1 MGVEGTRVVIPA
13 VHTGK
18 GCRSRDSL
26 GAIQQTRT
34 RAELRIRGFGT
45 HPVCTAAAGAEGG
58 GGVSGLLPSPEMSS
72 QAPRVAGYPCEANV
86 QVSC

>member
-1 MGVEGTRVVIPA
+1 MEGARVVIPA

-26 GAIQQTRT
+26 GAIQQTRP
-34 RAELRIRGFGT
+34 RVELRIQGFGT
-45 HPVCTAAAGAEGG
+45 HFVCTTAAGAEGG

-72 QAPRVAGYPCEANV
+72 QAPRVAGYPWEATV